1 MEQQLMIGTN
11 MEVNETNE
19 IEGINRIIYALYCM
33 GVFIIIAG
41 VIALIVI
48 SELFAQ
54 KIWI

>member
-1 MEQQLMIGTN
+1 MEQQLMNGTN
-11 MEVNETNE
+11 MEVNERDE

-33 GVFIIIAG
+33 GVFIIISG